1 MYIYCSSLWR
11 RFKPIH
17 TIVILRFQF
26 LQFQLIWWISTFA
39 ISSFSNWFALN
50 SLSMEK
56 LHFPIAKFYSPFY
69 FSYQT
74 RFMNFLQISA
84 AANWENQ
91 NQWPQLR
98 LAVWIEQWL
107 DQSSQ
112 TCSVT
117 RLFQP
122 NGLILGLPVLCW
134 SWSSTEQKW
143 KELII
148 QLTSSESVSAWND
161 PLGT

>member
-26 LQFQLIWWISTFA
+26 LQFQFIWWKSTFA

-69 FSYQT
+69 FSYQW
-74 RFMNFLQISA
+74 ISLKSV
-84 AANWENQ
+84 
-91 NQWPQLR
+91 QLPTEKTKTNG
-98 LAVWIEQWL
+98 LNCGWQFESNNGWINPSHTWL
-107 DQSSQ
+107 
-112 TCSVT
+112 VT

-122 NGLILGLPVLCW
+122 NGLILGLPALYW

-143 KELII
+143 ISL
-148 QLTSSESVSAWND
+148 SFS
-161 PLGT
+161 

>member
-50 SLSMEK
+50 SLCMEK
-56 LHFPIAKFYSPFY
+56 LHFPNSILLSIFHTKPASW
-69 FSYQT
+69 
-74 RFMNFLQISA
+74 ISFKSV
-84 AANWENQ
+84 
-91 NQWPQLR
+91 QLPTEKTKTNG
-98 LAVWIEQWL
+98 LNCGWQFELNNGWINP
-107 DQSSQ
+107 SQ
-112 TCSVT
+112 TWSVT